1 MGRITYPRAT
11 MRERKTDRERE
22 REGASFSS
30 FIWLNYTH
38 KISRMKFLQDTCN
51 SMNSI
56 TLRGWIFN
64 HEDDYGDRNEESFF
78 SSSEK
83 FKNGEIDEGNDHDR
97 LVKYGS
103 GASTGSR
110 G

>member
-1 MGRITYPRAT
+1 MII
-11 MRERKTDRERE
+11 D
-22 REGASFSS
+22 
-30 FIWLNYTH
+30 
-38 KISRMKFLQDTCN
+38 
-51 SMNSI
+51 
-56 TLRGWIFN
+56 
-64 HEDDYGDRNEESFF
+64 EDGDRNEESFP